1 MHILSR
7 EGIFKGKFLAPG
19 VVFNICSTGRGC
31 DLHVGIGLPG
41 NCAVV
46 NADVLVLYISA
57 SGEIDCDYSNQT

>member
-7 EGIFKGKFLAPG
+7 EGIFIEPLAPG
-19 VVFNICSTGRGC
+19 VVFNICSTSRGC

-46 NADVLVLYISA
+46 LADILILDIGARWEVH
-57 SGEIDCDYSNQT
+57 GN